1 VSSNENRL
9 HVNDGPMPPG
19 LRSIARWALMAFTWV
34 TPSSIAVAQD
44 TELTLLV
51 QPLPREEMPAET
63 LQPLADY
70 LSILTGRP
78 CTIRTPPNFPAYWE
92 AVRHNRYDL
101 AFDAPPFADY
111 RIHKFGFTAL
121 AKTPD
126 TASYSLVMREDA
138 RARDPSTL
146 VGKRVATLGLTSIGT
161 LRLNAL
167 FPNPYRQPVVVE
179 TPNSEEGL
187 NLLLNG
193 NVEAAFLPTTG
204 ISRLL
209 ALRGAVVILTTE
221 PIPRLVLSASP
232 RLSRDV
238 TDKIRNN
245 LLQANATDAG
255 RAMLREIGIDFFDAA
270 TNEEFANQSYVLRGY
285 WGY

>member
-1 VSSNENRL
+1 
-9 HVNDGPMPPG
+9 VNDGPIPPG
-19 LRSIARWALMAFTWV
+19 LRSIARWTLVAFAWLTLSPNV
-34 TPSSIAVAQD
+34 VAQD

-63 LQPLADY
+63 FQPLADY
-70 LSILTGRP
+70 LSTLTGRP

-101 AFDAPPFADY
+101 AFDAPPFTDY

-138 RARDPSTL
+138 RVRDPATL
-146 VGKRVATLGLTSIGT
+146 VGKRVATLGLASIGT

-179 TPNSEEGL
+179 IPSSEEGL

-204 ISRLL
+204 IGRRL
-209 ALRGAVVILTTE
+209 APHGAVVVLTTE

-232 RLSRDV
+232 RLSREL

-245 LLQANATDAG
+245 LLQANTTDAG
-255 RAMLREIGIDFFDAA
+255 RAMLRVIGIDFFDTA